1 MKTRIFLLLLFLCVL
16 PLYVIEAQ
24 QANKEII
31 HNHLTAITKTDKF
44 RNYKNI
50 ETLNE
55 IADYIHSVFSE
66 YCDTVYFQ
74 EYLAN
79 GKTYKNVIG
88 SIGVKNK
95 ERIIVGA
102 HYDVYGD
109 QEGADDNASG
119 VVGLL
124 ELARLLENHKTDYR
138 IDFVAY
144 SLEEPP
150 FFRTQSMGSYVHA
163 KSLNDANEVVKGM
176 ICLEMIGFFSEEPKS
191 QTYPLPYKKII
202 YGNEADYIM
211 IVQKMGNNS
220 FSNQIKKLMKHAK
233 LVDTKSIKAPVSIP
247 GIDFS
252 DHLNYWAFGYDA
264 LMITNTSFYRNP
276 NYHKPTDT
284 METLDLNKMAF
295 VIDEMYYALSNFK
308 KRKTDTKVVNK

>member
-1 MKTRIFLLLLFLCVL
+1 MKSTSFSLLLSLSALFVF
-16 PLYVIEAQ
+16 PAKAQ
-24 QANKEII
+24 QRSDKEII
-31 HNHLTAITKTDKF
+31 HNHLTAITKTGNY
-44 RNYKNI
+44 RNYRNI
-50 ETLNE
+50 NTLNE
-55 IADYIHSVFSE
+55 VADYIHSVFQN
-66 YCDTVYFQ
+66 YCDTTYFQ
-74 EYLAN
+74 EYLAD
-79 GKTYKNVIG
+79 GRLYKNVIG
-88 SIGVKNK
+88 SIGVPNK
-95 ERIIVGA
+95 ERIVIGA

-124 ELARLLENHKTDYR
+124 ELARLLENHKADYR

-191 QTYPLPYKKII
+191 QTYPLPHKKII

-211 IVQKMGNNS
+211 IVQKMRNNS

-233 LVDTKSIKAPVSIP
+233 LIDTKSIKAPASIP

-295 VIDEMYYALSNFK
+295 VIDEVYYALSNFK
-308 KRKTDTKVVNK
+308 KRIRNK